1 MAWCGARRRSKQ
13 HSRPSSGASAPEAQ
27 LPRLVASSR
36 ELHVFE
42 ITRLVVDAD
51 ARRRDPARELAGLD
65 DLAHQALD
73 EIAVILR
80 RQPLVLL
87 PLPRCGVDQLAGRG
101 RLDVLEL
108 ADLPVERHVRQLEL

>member
-1 MAWCGARRRSKQ
+1 MAWCGARLRSKQ
-13 HSRPSSGASAPEAQ
+13 
-27 LPRLVASSR
+27 ASSR

-51 ARRRDPARELAGLD
+51 TRRRDPARELAGLD

-73 EIAVILR
+73 EVAVILR

-87 PLPRCGVDQLAGRG
+87 LIPRCRVDQLPGR
-101 RLDVLEL
+101 RRRDVLEL
-108 ADLPVERHVRQLEL
+108 ADLPVERHVRQLESETHADPLDDLVPAI